1 MRKFLVVLLMFAS
14 VLAFAQQHSVN
25 GTVKDQ
31 NGQPVVGLTVLEQ
44 GTKNGVITNVDGH
57 YDIRVSSSESVLE
70 FSALGYSTVTEKV
83 GGRTNIDVEVNETA
97 IALDAVV
104 AIGYGSVRKKD
115 LTTAVSTVNTEDM
128 ALRPVTDA
136 SGFIQGKVSEFR

>member
-44 GTKNGVITNVDGH
+44 GTKNGVITDVDGR
-57 YDIRVSSSESVLE
+57 YDIRVSSWIHPEGVRGVLPE
-70 FSALGYSTVTEKV
+70 EQHSRGSMEPV
-83 GGRTNIDVEVNETA
+83 GKRQCFG
-97 IALDAVV
+97 
-104 AIGYGSVRKKD
+104 
-115 LTTAVSTVNTEDM
+115 
-128 ALRPVTDA
+128 
-136 SGFIQGKVSEFR
+136 

>member
-57 YDIRVSSSESVLE
+57 YDIRVSSYHHQNQ
-70 FSALGYSTVTEKV
+70 FW
-83 GGRTNIDVEVNETA
+83 NFPHWA
-97 IALDAVV
+97 IL
-104 AIGYGSVRKKD
+104 
-115 LTTAVSTVNTEDM
+115 
-128 ALRPVTDA
+128 
-136 SGFIQGKVSEFR
+136 Q

>member
-44 GTKNGVITNVDGH
+44 GTKNGVITNVDGR
-57 YDIRVSSSESVLE
+57 YDIRVSSSESILE
-70 FSALGYSTVTEKV
+70 FSALGF
-83 GGRTNIDVEVNETA
+83 
-97 IALDAVV
+97 L
-104 AIGYGSVRKKD
+104 
-115 LTTAVSTVNTEDM
+115 
-128 ALRPVTDA
+128 
-136 SGFIQGKVSEFR
+136 Q